1 MKKFLAFSLAV
12 SMLLSLA
19 ACGSDEKDKKG
30 KKDKNDDETV
40 SDVSSDVNSEDE
52 SEKYYDSSRFQKIGS
67 VQRDSYRYYNY
78 EPDNMMYGLVSVDG
92 KTDTGFIY
100 YDCNELVYA
109 AEYNVVRTKK
119 IGSSADLDAINSV
132 AVVDCNV
139 NTVIEGY
146 YDYRVITER
155 FWAVTK
161 VVALNESGTGN
172 ISVETSDGN
181 FSYDAEYYVYD
192 VREDKLVDGVKSTA
206 DSFHAA
212 GSFIKYG
219 DENGQEKIINVNGL
233 EVPEDARFFPF
244 LTYAAGGGD
253 NGYYKI
259 VKSGVGKVYN
269 DQNEL
274 VYTFDTDDE
283 TGYGYE
289 PLFMENGYIIASRTY
304 YTSSGTSF
312 DYVILDETFTPV
324 TAVVNVAKDPDSD
337 GMTVGQYNKLFSV
350 HNKLYDVQGNVVYQ
364 ATDSLR
370 CVTGNTQRGIVDY
383 FVFNDGSVDVVVS
396 KDGKVI
402 YQGTGEANAQS
413 DGKVHA
419 AYRQIGDN
427 RYYYNLKDN
436 DFTIKT
442 NGNTTVGHNLVITE
456 EEDGT
461 KSVVDVRT
469 GEKVF
474 AGYRYYYGEELDGV
488 QYVIAVY
495 ENGTSDLFKSVE

>member
-1 MKKFLAFSLAV
+1 MKKLFSVLLALLMMFSFV
-12 SMLLSLA
+12 
-19 ACGSDEKDKKG
+19 ACDSDKKDNGG
-30 KKDKNDDETV
+30 KRDKDDEETTAEF
-40 SDVSSDVNSEDE
+40 SADEDNEDE
-52 SEKYYDSSRFQKIGS
+52 SEKYYDSSKFSKLGS
-67 VQRDSYRYYNY
+67 VNRDGYRYYNY
-78 EPDNMMYGLVSVDG
+78 DPENSMYGLVSVDG
-92 KTDTGFIY
+92 KKDTGFIY

-119 IGSSADLDAINSV
+119 IGASTDLDAINSV
-132 AVVDCNV
+132 AVLDWNVD
-139 NTVIEGY
+139 TVVEGF

-192 VREDKLVDGVKSTA
+192 VREKKLVDGVKSNV
-206 DSFHAA
+206 DKFHAA
-212 GSFIKYG
+212 GSFVKYTTEDG
-219 DENGQEKIINVNGL
+219 GEKTINVNGL

-259 VKSGVGKVYN
+259 VKSGVGKVCN
-269 DQNEL
+269 DKNEL

-304 YTSSGTSF
+304 YTSSGTRF

-350 HNKLYDVQGNVVYQ
+350 HNKLYDVQGNVVYE
-364 ATDSLR
+364 ATESLR

-456 EEDGT
+456 EEGGT
-461 KSVVDVRT
+461 RAVVDVRT

-474 AGYRYYYGEELDGV
+474 SGYWYYYGKDVGSV
-488 QYVIAVY
+488 TYVIAVC
-495 ENGTSDLFKSVE
+495 ENGTSDLFMTKG